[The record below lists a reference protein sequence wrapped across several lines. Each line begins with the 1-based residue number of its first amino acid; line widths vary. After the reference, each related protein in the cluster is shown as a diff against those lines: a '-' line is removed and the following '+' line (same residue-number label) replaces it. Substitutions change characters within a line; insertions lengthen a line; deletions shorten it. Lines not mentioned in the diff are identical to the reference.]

1 VDDQQRP
8 VKWIKFVG
16 ANTDFWKKTLDQIS
30 IEKIPFEY
38 VEEVR
43 FHFNSGKTYTH
54 SVTSLNEKEM
64 GDLIEKAINSNRDLN
79 AIEYIVDLDKIHST
93 IVDQVKIFLE
103 GSKDD

>member
-1 VDDQQRP
+1 MDDQQRP